1 MTTSGVTALNLTAR
15 DIIYF
20 ALRKI
25 NATPIGQDPSPG
37 EVDPVT
43 IELNLMLKEWQLHGP
58 HLWRH
63 TEGSVAVVA
72 NAPSYSLATDNP
84 LRLVEV
90 RYRYPPTS
98 DPTAQRDLP
107 MEMMTRE
114 QYKTLPVKLTSGSP
128 PTQWYF
134 DPQETTNNLY
144 VWPVPAVTAGD
155 TIQYTFQRRFQI
167 ITNLSQSLD
176 IPEEWLSTVGYGLA
190 ARLIPT
196 YGIETKTGEIIIA
209 MATDL
214 IMKAKGFDREDVVH
228 MMPQWRGRRR

>member
-1 MTTSGVTALNLTAR
+1 
-15 DIIYF
+15 
-20 ALRKI
+20 
-25 NATPIGQDPSPG
+25 
-37 EVDPVT
+37 
-43 IELNLMLKEWQLHGP
+43 
-58 HLWRH
+58 
-63 TEGSVAVVA
+63 
-72 NAPSYSLATDNP
+72 
-84 LRLVEV
+84 
-90 RYRYPPTS
+90 
-98 DPTAQRDLP
+98 

-144 VWPVPAVTAGD
+144 VWPVPAVTSGD
-155 TIQYTFQRRFQI
+155 TIQYTFQRRFQV

-176 IPEEWLSTVGYGLA
+176 IPEEWLSTVGYGLS

-196 YGIETKTGEIIIA
+196 YGIETKTGEVIIA

-214 IMKAKGFDREDVVH
+214 ILKAKGFDREDVVH